1 MLTLQKI
8 EKLNQQMD
16 LTRKVIM
23 PIERVNSIR
32 ELAPKIKQGS
42 LANDFAKTI
51 LHKMLSNVTDGRIV
65 LTQGSETTEFGE
77 AASIATVS
85 AHVDIHNP
93 EAYAQIMKNG
103 ITGAAEAYM
112 LGMWTSQNLTDV
124 VRVMVRNLDQLDGMK
139 GVKSIAQSIF
149 LKLFSLAHSNNIKG
163 SKRNISAHYDLGN
176 EFFKLFL
183 DETMMYSSA
192 VYPTPTTDLT
202 EAATYKLD
210 LICQKLQ
217 LSDKDHV
224 VEIGTGWGGFA
235 CFAAKHYGCK
245 VTTTT
250 ISKQQYLHAC
260 EQVKIHKLEDKV
272 TVLDQDYR
280 LLEGQYDKLVSIEMI
295 EAVGYEFYPQY
306 FDKCSS
312 LLKPNGQML
321 IQAILMNDQ
330 RYEKAKKSI
339 DFIKRYIF
347 PGGCLPSYTEISKN
361 VCNKTD
367 LQMMDVQDITYDYA
381 LTLADWR
388 KRFLE
393 KIEHVEKQ
401 GYNDIFIK
409 MWEFYLCYCQGGFME
424 RSIHTAQIVFAKPKW
439 RDLRYPIT

>member
-1 MLTLQKI
+1 
-8 EKLNQQMD
+8 
-16 LTRKVIM
+16 M
-23 PIERVNSIR
+23 PIERIDSIR
-32 ELAPKIKQGS
+32 ELVPQVRQGS
-42 LANDFAKTI
+42 LTHDLAKKA
-51 LHKMLSNVTDGRIV
+51 LHKKLSSIKDGRIV
-65 LTQGSETTEFGE
+65 LTHNGETVAYGQ
-77 AASIATVS
+77 SIQDAVVS
-85 AHVDIHNP
+85 AHIDIHDP
-93 EAYAQIMKNG
+93 EAYVQIIKSG

-112 LGMWTSQNLTDV
+112 LGMWTSPNLTDV
-124 VRVMVRNLDQLDGMK
+124 VRVMVRNLENLEGMK
-139 GVKSIAQSIF
+139 GAKSLAQSAF
-149 LKLFSLAHSNNIKG
+149 LKLFSALHSNNIKG

-192 VYPTPTTDLT
+192 VYPTPQTDLS
-202 EAATYKLD
+202 EAASFKLD

-217 LSDKDHV
+217 LSDTDHV
-224 VEIGTGWGGFA
+224 IEIGTGWGGFA

-260 EQVKIHKLEDKV
+260 EQVKANKLEDKV
-272 TVLDQDYR
+272 TVLEQDYR
-280 LLEGQYDKLVSIEMI
+280 LLEGEYDKLVSIEMI

-306 FDKCSS
+306 FEKCSS
-312 LLKPNGQML
+312 LLKPDGQML

-330 RYEKAKKSI
+330 RYDAAKKSV

-361 VCNKTD
+361 ICQKTD

-381 LTLADWR
+381 LTLCDWR
-388 KRFLE
+388 KRFLD
-393 KIEHVEKQ
+393 KIDLVEEQ

-439 RDLRYPIT
+439 RDPRYPTL